1 MGDYRESIARL
12 EVNGEHVGSAW
23 LLTPNLVCTANHCVG
38 DCELNESVG
47 LQFPSERIMGTVIE
61 KNSEFDIALL
71 QVDGAAHSIGPLPL
85 IARPIAF
92 PISKQ
97 FELHGY
103 PVRNSEF
110 HENGLTLG
118 GVVRNGR
125 ADTRASPLMQL
136 YCDEG
141 ARLGDQ
147 ESPFGGIS
155 GCPVMIRPKDDA
167 EPVVIGVTSH
177 HHLAQDD
184 ILFCTPV
191 DSVIAKYADKTDGA
205 ELKSWD
211 ALQRILLVARDGERY
226 RTNLDESLLKTLW
239 QDGLTGLWCDLRTD
253 ECPSLTSAI
262 ERIVVNSPFATA
274 RPMTDLHFAGA
285 AAWKSRC
292 ERCTSD
298 WVPVEDS
305 TIKKTLGQ
313 YTFVELANDDL
324 PLGGVYFDDLEQL
337 AGHVRVLCNEW
348 AFKRLRDRVSESFD
362 NPVGE
367 LKYKIAPDIVEA
379 MRRLWGEWI
388 NVFSNDPDTLH
399 HFIGLM
405 LSCDGG
411 YLMID
416 SAAGTGP
423 ETIDR
428 CVLHATVFALAL
440 CVALPQ
446 QLQTP
451 RGKSPGNLGQDEMSG
466 HSSGIQT
473 MSGLT
478 LRMADHRSHKWK
490 TPFVMLPHLQVAW
503 EVYRVGESRLDK
515 AVNESGKSLSH
526 EPASSF
532 VLPSDIELLSAIAD
546 GLDRL
551 RTLLS
556 DRYTEFLLA
565 QERYVTE
572 AKNVN
577 V

>member
-1 MGDYRESIARL
+1 MGEFRESVGRL
-12 EVNGEHVGSAW
+12 VVGGQHVGSAW
-23 LLTPNLVCTANHCVG
+23 MVTPNIVCTANHCVV
-38 DCELNESVG
+38 DCELNADVEI
-47 LQFPSERIMGTVIE
+47 QFQSERITGKVIE
-61 KNSEFDIALL
+61 KNLELDIALI
-71 QVDGAAHSIGPLPL
+71 QVDATSHSIISLKL

-92 PISKQ
+92 PVSKQ

-103 PVRNSEF
+103 PVQNAEF
-110 HENGLTLG
+110 HANGLTLG
-118 GVVRNGR
+118 GVVRNGH
-125 ADTRASPLMQL
+125 AGTQAGPLIQL

-155 GCPVMIRPKDDA
+155 GCPVVIRPKDEA
-167 EPVVIGVTSH
+167 EPVVIGVISH

-184 ILFCTPV
+184 ILFCTPIDV
-191 DSVIAKYADKTDGA
+191 VIAKYAHQTKNA

-211 ALQRILLVARDGERY
+211 ALQRVLLVVRDGEGY
-226 RTNLDESLLKTLW
+226 RTNLDEHLIKSLW
-239 QDGLTGLWCDLRTD
+239 QDGLTGLWCNLLTD
-253 ECPSLTSAI
+253 ESSALTSAI
-262 ERIVVNSPFATA
+262 ERIVVQSPFATA

-292 ERCTSD
+292 ECCTSD

-305 TIKKTLGQ
+305 TIKTTLGK
-313 YTFVELANDDL
+313 YSFVELADEEL
-324 PLGGVYFDDLEQL
+324 PLGGEYFDDLEQL
-337 AGHVRVLCNEW
+337 ASHLRILCNEW
-348 AFKRLRDRVSESFD
+348 AFKRLRERVSETFD
-362 NPVGE
+362 NPTGE
-367 LKYKIAPDIVEA
+367 LKYKIAPDVVVA
-379 MRRLWGEWI
+379 MRKLWGEWVNI
-388 NVFSNDPDTLH
+388 LSDDPGTLH

-411 YLMID
+411 VLMTD
-416 SAAGTGP
+416 SASGTGP

-428 CVLHATVFALAL
+428 CVLRATVFAMAL
-440 CVALPQ
+440 CVALPE
-446 QLQTP
+446 QLQSP

-478 LRMADHRSHKWK
+478 LRMADRSHKWK

-503 EVYRVGESRLDK
+503 EIYRVGESRFDK
-515 AVNESGKSLSH
+515 EVNESSNSLNH

-532 VLPSDIELLSAIAD
+532 VLPSDIELLGAIAD
-546 GLDRL
+546 GLDSL
-551 RTLLS
+551 KTLLS
-556 DRYTEFLLA
+556 SRYTEFLLG

-572 AKNVN
+572 AKNVS

>member
-1 MGDYRESIARL
+1 MGEFRESVSRL
-12 EVNGEHVGSAW
+12 AVAGQHVGSAW
-23 LLTPNLVCTANHCVG
+23 LMTPNLVCTSNHCVVE
-38 DCELNESVG
+38 CELNAEVE
-47 LQFPSERIMGTVIE
+47 LQFPSASIMGTLIE
-61 KNSEFDIALL
+61 KNSDLDIALI
-71 QVDGAAHSIGPLPL
+71 QVAATVHSIVPLKL

-92 PISKQ
+92 PISKE

-103 PVRNSEF
+103 PVQNAEF
-110 HENGLTLG
+110 IENGLTLG

-125 ADTRASPLMQL
+125 AGTQASPLMQL

-147 ESPFGGIS
+147 GSPFGGVS
-155 GCPVMIRPKDDA
+155 GCPVVIRPKDDA

-184 ILFCTPV
+184 ILFCTPI
-191 DSVIAKYADKTDGA
+191 DAVITEYANQTKGV
-205 ELKSWD
+205 ELQSWD
-211 ALQRILLVARDGERY
+211 ALQRVLLVVRDGEGY
-226 RTNLDESLLKTLW
+226 RTNLDEHLIKSLW
-239 QDGLTGLWCDLRTD
+239 QDGLTGLWCDLLTD
-253 ECPSLTSAI
+253 ECAALTSAV
-262 ERIVVNSPFATA
+262 ERIVVQSPFATA

-285 AAWKSRC
+285 AAWQSRC
-292 ERCTSD
+292 ECCTSD

-305 TIKKTLGQ
+305 TIKTTLGK
-313 YTFVELANDDL
+313 YSFVELANEEL
-324 PLGGVYFDDLEQL
+324 PRGGAHFDDLEQL
-337 AGHVRVLCNEW
+337 ANHLRILCNEW
-348 AFKRLRDRVSESFD
+348 AFKRLRERVSETFD
-362 NPVGE
+362 NPAGE
-367 LKYKIAPDIVEA
+367 LKYNIAPDVVVA
-379 MRRLWGEWI
+379 MRKLWGEWI
-388 NVFSNDPDTLH
+388 NIFSSDPDILH

-411 YLMID
+411 LLMID

-428 CVLHATVFALAL
+428 CVLHATVFAMAL
-440 CVALPQ
+440 CVALPE
-446 QLQTP
+446 QLQSP

-478 LRMADHRSHKWK
+478 LRMAGQTHKWK

-503 EVYRVGESRLDK
+503 ELYRVGESRFDK
-515 AVNESGKSLSH
+515 EVNESGKSLNH

-532 VLPSDIELLSAIAD
+532 VLPSDIELLGAIAN
-546 GLDRL
+546 GLDSLKALL
-551 RTLLS
+551 R
-556 DRYTEFLLA
+556 DRYTEFLSA
-565 QERYVTE
+565 QEQYVTE